1 MFGTQQHRDGTM
13 APSRERLSEATEKRP
28 HLQSGRWDLARL
40 LTAGFALAMTGKQQ
54 GYFNLRGYWEYW
66 AQKRLEGYALFATIN
81 LPFGQ

>member
-1 MFGTQQHRDGTM
+1 
-13 APSRERLSEATEKRP
+13 
-28 HLQSGRWDLARL
+28 LQSGRWDLARL